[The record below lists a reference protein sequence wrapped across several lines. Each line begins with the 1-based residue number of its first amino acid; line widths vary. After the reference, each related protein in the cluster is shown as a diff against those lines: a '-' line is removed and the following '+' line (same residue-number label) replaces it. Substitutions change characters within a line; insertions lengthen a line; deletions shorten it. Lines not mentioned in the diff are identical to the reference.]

1 MTKLISIWSQ
11 KQSAKL
17 LTFIKK
23 DFPYKQY
30 NIYKKKTRMSN
41 FQNGHIKK
49 LKYKLYTKYYK
60 IDILA
65 KINKLKKGHV

>member
-1 MTKLISIWSQ
+1 MSI
-11 KQSAKL
+11 
-17 LTFIKK
+17 
-23 DFPYKQY
+23 
-30 NIYKKKTRMSN
+30 

-65 KINKLKKGHV
+65 KINKLKKGHA